1 MVQIMTN
8 YDRIKSMSA
17 EEIATAIYNGISS
30 DSCDYCKSYN
40 VYCNGAPCRK
50 ISNTEIILK
59 WLNSEVEE

>member
-1 MVQIMTN
+1 MTN

-30 DSCDYCKSYN
+30 DPCDYCKFN
-40 VYCNGAPCRK
+40 NLNCNGVPCRE
-50 ISNTEIILK
+50 ISNTEIISK

>member
-1 MVQIMTN
+1 MTN

-30 DSCDYCKSYN
+30 DLCDYCMFHN
-40 VYCNGAPCRK
+40 GYCKGVPCRM
-50 ISNTEIILK
+50 ISDTEIILK